1 MQEVKIG
8 EELMYDRN
16 DDLKAIIDEV
26 DSAVGRCLI
35 CRHNNG
41 NNGARGAPGI
51 IRE

>member
-26 DSAVGRCLI
+26 DSAVEVYR
-35 CRHNNG
+35 
-41 NNGARGAPGI
+41 
-51 IRE
+51 REQQQQ